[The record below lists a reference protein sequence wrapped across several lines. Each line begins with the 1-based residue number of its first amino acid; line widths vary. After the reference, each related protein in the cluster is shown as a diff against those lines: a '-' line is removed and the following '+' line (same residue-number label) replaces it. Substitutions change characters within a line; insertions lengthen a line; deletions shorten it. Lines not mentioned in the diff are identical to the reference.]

1 MLLGRRKRKG
11 ALAPRTH
18 VGSSIGTSAALFP
31 EKKRPAVCE
40 ALLHCVRQTLTASTS
55 ARRVMQQHSELA
67 SAEYTKRLANTLT
80 YRQPGNSRTPNAAAP
95 AHHASDAHH
104 QLC

>member
-67 SAEYTKRLANTLT
+67 SAEYQEVGQYVDIQAT
-80 YRQPGNSRTPNAAAP
+80 RQQQDT
-95 AHHASDAHH
+95 
-104 QLC
+104 